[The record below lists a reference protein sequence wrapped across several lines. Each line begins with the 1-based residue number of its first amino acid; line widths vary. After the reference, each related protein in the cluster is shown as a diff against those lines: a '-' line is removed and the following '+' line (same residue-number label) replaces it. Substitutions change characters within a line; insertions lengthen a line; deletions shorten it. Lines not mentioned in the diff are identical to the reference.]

1 MKIACGL
8 AVLIATLGAASAC
21 SSGDS
26 STALPTTPSVPLTT
40 DTVSGTVPVLGSS
53 FALFTASQSGEIDVT
68 LTSVGPP
75 ATIQMGLAVGTLAA
89 AGSNTCVP
97 LSGATVSPVSAAPSG
112 STPQLTGTVAPGIF
126 CVLVYDIGNQ
136 TAPVSWTATVKHP

>member
-26 STALPTTPSVPLTT
+26 STTLPTTPSVPLTT
-40 DTVSGTVPVLGSS
+40 DTISGTVPVLGSS
-53 FALFTASQSGEIDVT
+53 FATFTASQSGEIDVT
-68 LTSVGPP
+68 LTAVGPP
-75 ATIQMGLAVGTLAA
+75 STISMGLAVGSLAA

-97 LSGATVSPVSAAPSG
+97 LSGATVSPVTAS
-112 STPQLTGTVAPGIF
+112 STPQLTGTVAPGTY

-136 TAPVSWTATVKHP
+136 TAPVNWTATVKHP